1 MPGLDARRVWDVW
14 RSLLV
19 SDPWRAALRAGP
31 EAVEPLLR
39 ELSSEDRSVVEA
51 YAQTPEATR
60 IMMTMFRRRTVTV
73 ARSSLS
79 LVAPMSKSLLDQ
91 TGSARCDELALAYTR
106 HRGYADDGPNF
117 CRSALGFIEFLR
129 DTPEFRDRPGWTDVL
144 ALDAARLRLLMRLGL
159 DDSWE
164 QSCHDDEGFD
174 PDAVESYDDL
184 DGWLVQACPN
194 HERARTEHDVTAWLE
209 APRTALGRVALDP
222 GPCHWAVSLL
232 DAEDDVEYAQL
243 SVDAVR
249 ALDALPT
256 PTTPRGLAAALPALG
271 EDEVLAVLA
280 DLLDERLIR
289 FMRTP

>member
-1 MPGLDARRVWDVW
+1 MSGLDARRVWDVW

-39 ELSSEDRSVVEA
+39 GLSSEDRAVVEA

-106 HRGYADDGPNF
+106 HRKYADDGPNF
-117 CRSALGFIEFLR
+117 CRSALGFIELLR
-129 DTPEFRDRPGWTDVL
+129 DQPEFRDRPGWSDVL
-144 ALDAARLRLLMRLGL
+144 ALDAARLRLMMRLGL

-164 QSCHDDEGFD
+164 RSCHDDEGFD
-174 PDAVESYDDL
+174 PDAVESFDDL
-184 DGWLVQACPN
+184 EGWLVQACAN

-209 APRTALGRVALDP
+209 APRTALGRVPLDP

-243 SVDAVR
+243 SIDAMR

-256 PTTPRGLAAALPALG
+256 PTTPRRLATVLPALS

-289 FMRTP
+289 FMRAP